1 MQARRVALLTLV
13 FVGVLFESFPAL
25 AQVVPMP
32 NRSGQDSGVD
42 VRTHKFRP
50 RISPDLAAVDASGA
64 AVKSATAIGPS
75 AARQMASLLQDKQSR
90 TAAQKKISSKLI
102 YTARMLQCR
111 PAAPNVP
118 SLETDIDVDADG
130 DVPIDITADV
140 TDSFVA
146 QLKEQGATVYGSVQP
161 IEASGRWYRLSASK
175 ALQARPIS
183 SLSFPSKRR

>member
-1 MQARRVALLTLV
+1 METRRAALLTLV

-42 VRTHKFRP
+42 VRTHKFRQ

-75 AARQMASLLQDKQSR
+75 AARQVASLLQDKQSR

-102 YTARMLQCR
+102 YTARMLQGL
-111 PAAPNVP
+111 PAAPDVP
-118 SLETDIDVDADG
+118 SLETGVDVDGDG
-130 DVPIDITADV
+130 NLLVDITADV
-140 TDSFVA
+140 TDGFLA
-146 QLKEQGATVYGSVQP
+146 QLKEIGAIVY
-161 IEASGRWYRLSASK
+161 
-175 ALQARPIS
+175 
-183 SLSFPSKRR
+183 SFYPPGH